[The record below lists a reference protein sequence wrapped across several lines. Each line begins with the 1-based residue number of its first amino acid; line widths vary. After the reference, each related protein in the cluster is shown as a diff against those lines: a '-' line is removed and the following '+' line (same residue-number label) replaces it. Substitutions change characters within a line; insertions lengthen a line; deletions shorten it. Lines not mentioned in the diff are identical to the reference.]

1 MKTWFQRLLSNG
13 STCTAYAAELG
24 AVVESAVAAAGVSLN
39 TASVPLLSR
48 AGLALVTLGC
58 QIVVMDYIGI
68 IN

>member
-1 MKTWFQRLLSNG
+1 M
-13 STCTAYAAELG
+13 
-24 AVVESAVAAAGVSLN
+24 VESAVAAAGVSLN